1 MASGNIR
8 DPCLAGLSPA
18 RSQPRRHGFSLTD
31 SYRVP
36 WYDYAVTHLRETGL
50 SEDEARLVMNHLDA
64 STARNYTGKY
74 SEFAL
79 SFCEPRGLC
88 PCPADTNTI
97 VKYLSWQADKGTVA
111 ATSLPQYLSAI
122 GCRHTDVGLP
132 SPCTGS
138 SDPGVTDFCPVISNA
153 LIGYAKGRKKGVPAG
168 ALLDYKVY
176 LPAHVASSALDQALL
191 EVYASGS
198 EPELLLLSHARCERL
213 RGMMF
218 LAFNYADFGR
228 SDTHANMLVG
238 DVQFFG
244 NGDLHFAHRKVKG
257 LSGRVEASDYLWP
270 ADSCPDLLRALSFW
284 LTLRSRMRLHPDGC
298 EHMWRLPWEKSGFT
312 TSRLRTIFADT
323 LSSLNRR
330 PPPGRKWTLHCIRAG
345 PASECNALGIP
356 ISTIRRQGGW
366 SAKSRVPSDR
376 YIDSQCPPSAA
387 GRRFFDWLTP
397 DGHLRRLGAS

>member
-1 MASGNIR
+1 VASGNIR

-138 SDPGVTDFCPVISNA
+138 SDPGVTDFCLVISNA
-153 LIGYAKGRKKGVPAG
+153 LTGYAKGFRVLVTA
-168 ALLDYKVY
+168 
-176 LPAHVASSALDQALL
+176 SALAL
-191 EVYASGS
+191 
-198 EPELLLLSHARCERL
+198 
-213 RGMMF
+213 
-218 LAFNYADFGR
+218 
-228 SDTHANMLVG
+228 THA
-238 DVQFFG
+238 
-244 NGDLHFAHRKVKG
+244 
-257 LSGRVEASDYLWP
+257 
-270 ADSCPDLLRALSFW
+270 
-284 LTLRSRMRLHPDGC
+284 
-298 EHMWRLPWEKSGFT
+298 
-312 TSRLRTIFADT
+312 
-323 LSSLNRR
+323 
-330 PPPGRKWTLHCIRAG
+330 
-345 PASECNALGIP
+345 
-356 ISTIRRQGGW
+356 
-366 SAKSRVPSDR
+366 
-376 YIDSQCPPSAA
+376 
-387 GRRFFDWLTP
+387 
-397 DGHLRRLGAS
+397 

>member
-1 MASGNIR
+1 VASGNIR

-153 LIGYAKGRKKGVPAG
+153 LMGYAKGESCVCH
-168 ALLDYKVY
+168 LDQSLVGEVA
-176 LPAHVASSALDQALL
+176 LPAPYVHTSTTVVSA
-191 EVYASGS
+191 
-198 EPELLLLSHARCERL
+198 
-213 RGMMF
+213 
-218 LAFNYADFGR
+218 
-228 SDTHANMLVG
+228 
-238 DVQFFG
+238 
-244 NGDLHFAHRKVKG
+244 
-257 LSGRVEASDYLWP
+257 
-270 ADSCPDLLRALSFW
+270 
-284 LTLRSRMRLHPDGC
+284 
-298 EHMWRLPWEKSGFT
+298 
-312 TSRLRTIFADT
+312 TSI
-323 LSSLNRR
+323 
-330 PPPGRKWTLHCIRAG
+330 
-345 PASECNALGIP
+345 E
-356 ISTIRRQGGW
+356 
-366 SAKSRVPSDR
+366 
-376 YIDSQCPPSAA
+376 
-387 GRRFFDWLTP
+387 
-397 DGHLRRLGAS
+397 

>member
-138 SDPGVTDFCPVISNA
+138 SDPGVTDFCPIVSHA
-153 LIGYAKGRKKGVPAG
+153 LTGYAKGFTSSGACAYWFLNGSKTGVG
-168 ALLDYKVY
+168 NSD
-176 LPAHVASSALDQALL
+176 LPLACHLPVICLSFACHLPVICLSSA
-191 EVYASGS
+191 
-198 EPELLLLSHARCERL
+198 
-213 RGMMF
+213 MT
-218 LAFNYADFGR
+218 GR
-228 SDTHANMLVG
+228 
-238 DVQFFG
+238 
-244 NGDLHFAHRKVKG
+244 
-257 LSGRVEASDYLWP
+257 
-270 ADSCPDLLRALSFW
+270 
-284 LTLRSRMRLHPDGC
+284 
-298 EHMWRLPWEKSGFT
+298 
-312 TSRLRTIFADT
+312 
-323 LSSLNRR
+323 
-330 PPPGRKWTLHCIRAG
+330 
-345 PASECNALGIP
+345 
-356 ISTIRRQGGW
+356 
-366 SAKSRVPSDR
+366 
-376 YIDSQCPPSAA
+376 
-387 GRRFFDWLTP
+387 
-397 DGHLRRLGAS
+397 

>member
-138 SDPGVTDFCPVISNA
+138 SDPGVTDFCPVISKA
-153 LIGYAKGRKKGVPAG
+153 LTGYAKGR
-168 ALLDYKVY
+168 
-176 LPAHVASSALDQALL
+176 
-191 EVYASGS
+191 
-198 EPELLLLSHARCERL
+198 
-213 RGMMF
+213 
-218 LAFNYADFGR
+218 
-228 SDTHANMLVG
+228 
-238 DVQFFG
+238 
-244 NGDLHFAHRKVKG
+244 
-257 LSGRVEASDYLWP
+257 
-270 ADSCPDLLRALSFW
+270 RA
-284 LTLRSRMRLHPDGC
+284 
-298 EHMWRLPWEKSGFT
+298 
-312 TSRLRTIFADT
+312 
-323 LSSLNRR
+323 
-330 PPPGRKWTLHCIRAG
+330 
-345 PASECNALGIP
+345 
-356 ISTIRRQGGW
+356 
-366 SAKSRVPSDR
+366 
-376 YIDSQCPPSAA
+376 
-387 GRRFFDWLTP
+387 
-397 DGHLRRLGAS
+397 

>member
-31 SYRVP
+31 SYHVP

-138 SDPGVTDFCPVISNA
+138 SDPGVTDFCPVISKT
-153 LIGYAKGRKKGVPAG
+153 LMGYAKGFRWVTLRGG
-168 ALLDYKVY
+168 
-176 LPAHVASSALDQALL
+176 
-191 EVYASGS
+191 
-198 EPELLLLSHARCERL
+198 RCEKQWSRERL
-213 RGMMF
+213 QWR
-218 LAFNYADFGR
+218 
-228 SDTHANMLVG
+228 
-238 DVQFFG
+238 
-244 NGDLHFAHRKVKG
+244 
-257 LSGRVEASDYLWP
+257 AS
-270 ADSCPDLLRALSFW
+270 
-284 LTLRSRMRLHPDGC
+284 
-298 EHMWRLPWEKSGFT
+298 WRT
-312 TSRLRTIFADT
+312 
-323 LSSLNRR
+323 
-330 PPPGRKWTLHCIRAG
+330 
-345 PASECNALGIP
+345 
-356 ISTIRRQGGW
+356 
-366 SAKSRVPSDR
+366 
-376 YIDSQCPPSAA
+376 
-387 GRRFFDWLTP
+387 
-397 DGHLRRLGAS
+397 

>member
-138 SDPGVTDFCPVISNA
+138 SDPGVTDFCPIVSHA
-153 LIGYAKGRKKGVPAG
+153 LIGYARKKGAPAG

-191 EVYASGS
+191 EVSAS
-198 EPELLLLSHARCERL
+198 A
-213 RGMMF
+213 
-218 LAFNYADFGR
+218 
-228 SDTHANMLVG
+228 V
-238 DVQFFG
+238 
-244 NGDLHFAHRKVKG
+244 
-257 LSGRVEASDYLWP
+257 
-270 ADSCPDLLRALSFW
+270 
-284 LTLRSRMRLHPDGC
+284 TL
-298 EHMWRLPWEKSGFT
+298 
-312 TSRLRTIFADT
+312 I
-323 LSSLNRR
+323 
-330 PPPGRKWTLHCIRAG
+330 
-345 PASECNALGIP
+345 
-356 ISTIRRQGGW
+356 
-366 SAKSRVPSDR
+366 V
-376 YIDSQCPPSAA
+376 AA
-387 GRRFFDWLTP
+387 C
-397 DGHLRRLGAS
+397 